1 VTLKLQLKHQEY
13 RRVELDGKRWLI
25 RYMLLV
31 GVATILA
38 FKVYIVLYATQIN
51 VLVGIYSFITTF
63 VLFAYLFFAYL
74 KFKDPYDL
82 AQGIDVKN
90 SGPLVS
96 VIIPVKNEEDIIE
109 KCVQSCLDSSYQ
121 NKEIIIVEDAS
132 TDKTSQILDEMQK
145 KNKNLRIIHL
155 TNNLGK
161 KKAVERGMD
170 ISSGEI
176 LIPIDSD
183 TVVAID
189 SIEKA
194 VQILL
199 SDKGIGA
206 ITAHIKEGVEGTTH
220 NGNAIQ
226 RLKDVWLD
234 NSCRILK
241 GLESSFSSLTCC
253 CGPFTAYR
261 REAIRPFIHVWAND
275 KFLGKEFKF
284 STDRRLTAYVLGAK
298 MGKSSNEVWKL
309 KYSPSVIVYCTEP
322 NTMSKLIRQQIRW
335 RKSFIRSIFATG
347 KIYWRRPFPAA
358 IVYYLQAGL
367 KLLRPFVVLQI
378 FLMIAL
384 AGDYITAL
392 YYLSGVLFIGMIYGI
407 DYRLR
412 NPGSPNWLYR
422 PLLSLISIFVFV
434 WLLPYAALTLR
445 KAAWR

>member
-1 VTLKLQLKHQEY
+1 MTINLQLQRQEY
-13 RRVELDGKRWLI
+13 RRVELDRKRWLI

-31 GVATILA
+31 GVGIILA

-51 VLVGIYSFITTF
+51 VLIGIYSFITTF
-63 VLFAYLFFAYL
+63 VLFSYLFFAYL
-74 KFKDPYDL
+74 KYKDPYDI
-82 AQGIDVKN
+82 AQGIDV
-90 SGPLVS
+90 SFGPLVS
-96 VIIPVKNEEDIIE
+96 VIIPVKNEEGIIE

-121 NKEIIIVEDAS
+121 NKEVIVVEDGS
-132 TDKTSQILDEMQK
+132 TDKTPQILDEMQK

-161 KKAVERGMD
+161 KKAVERGID

-194 VQILL
+194 VKIIL

-226 RLKDVWLD
+226 KIKDVWLD

-261 REAIRPFIHVWAND
+261 REAIRPFVHAWAND

-284 STDRRLTAYVLGAK
+284 STDRRLTAYILGAK

-309 KYSPSVIVYCTEP
+309 KYSPSIIVYCTEP

-347 KIYWRRPFPAA
+347 KIYWRRPFPTA

-367 KLLRPFVVLQI
+367 KLIRPFVVLQAFI
-378 FLMIAL
+378 MMPL
-384 AGDYITAL
+384 AGDYLSPL
-392 YYLSGVLFIGMIYGI
+392 YYFSGVLFIGMIFGI

-422 PLLSLISIFVFV
+422 PLLSLMSIFVFV
-434 WLLPYAALTLR
+434 WLLPYAAVTLR
-445 KAAWR
+445 KAVWR